1 MPLLL
6 SISLEV
12 LTNIIR
18 TKNVKIDTK
27 IGKEDIKTLSANKVN
42 ITSAGQYLGPPHL
55 FLATHTPFAVGQD
68 DVTSS
73 SQWAVIGSD
82 TQHF

>member
-18 TKNVKIDTK
+18 TKNVMIDTK
-27 IGKEDIKTLSANKVN
+27 IGKEDIKTLSANMAN
-42 ITSAGQYLGPPHL
+42 ITSVGQFLGCPHL
-55 FLATHTPFAVGQD
+55 FLAMQLGRMM
-68 DVTSS
+68 
-73 SQWAVIGSD
+73 
-82 TQHF
+82 